1 MMNKIIVVA
10 CLIFT
15 SLQVAAQE
23 LNCKVVVNAE
33 QVQTTDRRVFK
44 DMEIAFAQFMNTR
57 RWTEDEFQP
66 EEKIDCNLI
75 VTIERMPS
83 IGNFQATVQIQSA
96 RPIFNTNY
104 ESVLLNFA
112 DRQWTFEYIES
123 QPLEYNDNSFIT
135 NLTSMLAFY
144 AYTVLGLDYD
154 SFSDLGGEDYFQK
167 ALTVVNNA
175 QQSNRPGWDPL
186 QGNRNRYW
194 LSENLTNRQM
204 YSIRRGLYT
213 YHRLA
218 LDTYDKD
225 PDNSRK
231 LILNVLKDIQRI
243 RKSFPSSILII
254 SFMDAKTD
262 ELINIFSEGNIQVRR
277 EAFDVLS
284 EIDPTNA
291 TKYDKIVKN

>member
-1 MMNKIIVVA
+1 MNKIIVVA